1 MGLLR
6 RLGQNPTVLREYDH
20 IIRDQLKKSIVEPVT
35 EETPT
40 SNRLHYLP
48 HHAVIRS
55 DKSTTKVRVVYDAS
69 ARSTETFIRCLKRF
83 AARRGMPRKF
93 VSDNG
98 STFKTTAKFL
108 KTVFKDDMVLD
119 YLAGV
124 GIEWVF
130 NIERSPWLG
139 GVSERMVKSTKRC
152 RKKMIG
158 QAKLSLDELHTAIV
172 EIESIIN
179 SRPLSYISLSDLEE
193 PLTPSHLMI
202 GRRILNLPD
211 NLGYLLDPGDEEFTV
226 DPTQL
231 LKRAKYLSNT
241 LNHFWRRWRSEYLVE
256 LRESHRQSNHN
267 SPTQPSITTGDV
279 VVVHD
284 ENLPRGFW
292 KLGRVEEVIAGR
304 DGRVRGAAVRL
315 ASRKRQQTLIHRPI
329 QLLYPLEIRDVQ
341 RDSCI
346 GPSNGSV
353 TDEPE
358 SQTSSQQEEGS
369 VRRRSNRIAANQSDD
384 RRRAIMLQLEDI

>member
-1 MGLLR
+1 MWWKTWQCNPSIFNQTSSTTASQASHHFLD
-6 RLGQNPTVLREYDH
+6 RLGLTQACPTQWCQGDIDGDQDKVLDYEGARFSEINHCVVCRRFEGAAYH
-20 IIRDQLKKSIVEPVT
+20 GPPPPPLPTFRVQEESPFTYTGVGPLYVCTTGSSAANKAWISLFTCCVVRAIHLEIVT
-35 EETPT
+35 
-40 SNRLHYLP
+40 
-48 HHAVIRS
+48 
-55 DKSTTKVRVVYDAS
+55 DM
-69 ARSTETFIRCLKRF
+69 STETFIRCLKHF
-83 AARRGMPRKF
+83 AARRGMPRKC

-108 KTVFKDDMVLD
+108 KTVFKDDMVLG

-130 NIERSPWLG
+130 NIERAPWLG

-179 SRPLSYISLSDLEE
+179 SRPLSYISSSDLEE

-231 LKRAKYLSNT
+231 RKRAKYLSNT
-241 LNHFWRRWRSEYLVE
+241 LNHFWRR
-256 LRESHRQSNHN
+256 
-267 SPTQPSITTGDV
+267 
-279 VVVHD
+279 
-284 ENLPRGFW
+284 
-292 KLGRVEEVIAGR
+292 
-304 DGRVRGAAVRL
+304 
-315 ASRKRQQTLIHRPI
+315 
-329 QLLYPLEIRDVQ
+329 
-341 RDSCI
+341 
-346 GPSNGSV
+346 
-353 TDEPE
+353 
-358 SQTSSQQEEGS
+358 
-369 VRRRSNRIAANQSDD
+369 
-384 RRRAIMLQLEDI
+384 